1 MKCRNVKEGTRGSK
15 FVAQGFISRHYASP
29 SPMLLKH
36 LTTIMLPDHQV
47 SSGNLLD
54 LPLKHMPSS
63 RVTLILLSSTE
74 LFHEGWDI
82 HVPRT
87 QSSTPVHTKPW
98 SKTCQASVQ
107 DSKGPAHR
115 DTSLVQELGHKAATP
130 CSLTISR
137 ANLALT
143 LSRIR

>member
-15 FVAQGFISRHYASP
+15 FVTQGFISRHYASP

-98 SKTCQASVQ
+98 SKTCQQV
-107 DSKGPAHR
+107 SKTPRGRLTEIQVWFKNQATRQQHVAL
-115 DTSLVQELGHKAATP
+115 SLSQELT
-130 CSLTISR
+130 
-137 ANLALT
+137 
-143 LSRIR
+143 